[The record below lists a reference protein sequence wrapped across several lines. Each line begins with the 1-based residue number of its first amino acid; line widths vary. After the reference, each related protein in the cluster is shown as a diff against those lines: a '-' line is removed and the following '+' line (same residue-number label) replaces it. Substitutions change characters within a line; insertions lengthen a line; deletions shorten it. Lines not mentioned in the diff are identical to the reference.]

1 MLPASIEKIK
11 TNFSM
16 KKSNQIIFKVAII
29 MLIAMILVAF
39 RLSERTISGTV
50 SDNTGLPL
58 SGVSVSL
65 KGTTK
70 GTTTDSKG
78 KYSIV
83 LPNQVKNTL
92 IFSFIGMTNKEI
104 EVNESQTQ
112 LDVVLESDGRVLSE
126 VVVSDYDSKAKKEY
140 GLPMPSQPQFQGR
153 TAGVVITNHAKP
165 TRSYDS
171 RTRHNDEESKEE
183 YSEFAENT
191 FQNALKNPQTT
202 FSIDVD
208 RASYSN
214 IRRMIEMGNMP
225 PRDAVRI
232 EEMINYFDYDY
243 PQPTSGSV
251 PHNQPVSI
259 NTEVSASP
267 WNKDLRL
274 LRIGIQGEKIP
285 TENLPASN
293 LVFLID
299 VSGSM
304 ADYNKLPLLKQ
315 GFKLLTDQLR
325 QQDRVAIVVYA
336 GSSGLVLP
344 STSGKEKSKIKD
356 ALDALQSGGSTAGGA
371 GIELAYKT
379 ALENF
384 IEGGN
389 NRVIL
394 ATDGD
399 FNVGV
404 SSEKELE
411 KLIENKRK
419 SGIFLSVLGFGMGN
433 YKDNKMEVLA
443 DKGNGNY
450 AYIDNIQEAQ
460 KTFIHEFGGTLFTI
474 AKDVKLQ
481 LEFNPKYVKSYRLIG
496 YENRMLK
503 NEDFNNDQKDA
514 GEMGSGHSV
523 TALYEIIPVG
533 VNSTYLTDKLKY
545 QNEQSLSPAA
555 NSNELLTIKLR
566 YKKPNENQSK
576 LIEKAVIDTHKA
588 FEQTSEDFRFASAVA
603 EFGLLL
609 RGSDFKGNANYNHII
624 ETAKAA
630 KGKDDEGYRAEFI
643 KLVKSTQLIDNQT
656 VAKKD

>member
-1 MLPASIEKIK
+1 
-11 TNFSM
+11 
-16 KKSNQIIFKVAII
+16 
-29 MLIAMILVAF
+29 
-39 RLSERTISGTV
+39 
-50 SDNTGLPL
+50 
-58 SGVSVSL
+58 
-65 KGTTK
+65 
-70 GTTTDSKG
+70 
-78 KYSIV
+78 
-83 LPNQVKNTL
+83 
-92 IFSFIGMTNKEI
+92 
-104 EVNESQTQ
+104 
-112 LDVVLESDGRVLSE
+112 
-126 VVVSDYDSKAKKEY
+126 
-140 GLPMPSQPQFQGR
+140 
-153 TAGVVITNHAKP
+153 
-165 TRSYDS
+165 
-171 RTRHNDEESKEE
+171 
-183 YSEFAENT
+183 
-191 FQNALKNPQTT
+191 
-202 FSIDVD
+202 
-208 RASYSN
+208 
-214 IRRMIEMGNMP
+214 
-225 PRDAVRI
+225 
-232 EEMINYFDYDY
+232 
-243 PQPTSGSV
+243 
-251 PHNQPVSI
+251 
-259 NTEVSASP
+259 
-267 WNKDLRL
+267 
-274 LRIGIQGEKIP
+274 
-285 TENLPASN
+285 
-293 LVFLID
+293 
-299 VSGSM
+299 
-304 ADYNKLPLLKQ
+304 
-315 GFKLLTDQLR
+315 
-325 QQDRVAIVVYA
+325 
-336 GSSGLVLP
+336 
-344 STSGKEKSKIKD
+344 
-356 ALDALQSGGSTAGGA
+356 
-371 GIELAYKT
+371 
-379 ALENF
+379 
-384 IEGGN
+384 
-389 NRVIL
+389 
-394 ATDGD
+394 
-399 FNVGV
+399 
-404 SSEKELE
+404 
-411 KLIENKRK
+411 
-419 SGIFLSVLGFGMGN
+419 MGN

>member
-1 MLPASIEKIK
+1 
-11 TNFSM
+11 M
-16 KKSNQIIFKVAII
+16 KKSNQILLRVAII
-29 MLIAMILVAF
+29 ALIATILVAF
-39 RLSERTISGTV
+39 RLSERKVSGTV
-50 SDNTGLPL
+50 TDETNQVLP
-58 SGVSVSL
+58 GVSVSI
-65 KGTTK
+65 KGTA
-70 GTTTDSKG
+70 TTTVTDSNG
-78 KYSIV
+78 KYSISV
-83 LPNQVKNTL
+83 SDGKKATL
-92 IFSFIGMTNKEI
+92 IFSIIGMSQKEI
-104 EVNESQTQ
+104 ETSETQTK
-112 LDVVLESDGRVLSE
+112 LDVVLTSDARALSE
-126 VVVSDYDSKAKKEY
+126 VVVVGYGIEMKKETDY
-140 GLPMPSQPQFQGR
+140 AKR
-153 TAGVVITNHAKP
+153 NATAPASV
-165 TRSYDS
+165 YDRARYDAES
-171 RTRHNDEESKEE
+171 REE

-214 IRRMIEMGNMP
+214 IRRMIQMGTMP
-225 PRDAVRI
+225 PKDAVRI
-232 EEMINYFDYDY
+232 EEMINYFDYEY
-243 PQPTSGSV
+243 PTPGGV
-251 PHNQPVSI
+251 PHNEPVSI
-259 NTEVSASP
+259 NTEVSTSP

-274 LRIGIQGEKIP
+274 LRIGIQGEKIS

-304 ADYNKLPLLKQ
+304 NSPNKLPLLKQ

-325 QQDRVAIVVYA
+325 PQDRVAIVVYA
-336 GSSGLVLP
+336 GSSGLVLS

-356 ALDALQSGGSTAGGA
+356 ALDGLQAGGSTAGGE

-399 FNVGV
+399 FNVGL

-411 KLIENKRK
+411 KLIEEKRK
-419 SGIFLSVLGFGMGN
+419 SGVFLSVLGFGMGN
-433 YKDNKMEVLA
+433 YKDNKMEILA

-481 LEFNPKYVKSYRLIG
+481 LEFNPKYVKAYRLIG

-523 TALYEIIPVG
+523 TALYEIIPMG
-533 VNSTYLTDKLKY
+533 VNSSYLTDKLKY

-566 YKKPNENQSK
+566 YKKPQENKSK
-576 LIEKAVIDTHKA
+576 LIEKAVIDTQKA
-588 FEQTSEDFRFASAVA
+588 FDQTSEDFRFASAVA
-603 EFGLLL
+603 EYGLLL
-609 RGSDFKGNANYNHII
+609 RSSDFKGNANYNHII

-643 KLVKSTQLIDNQT
+643 RLVKSTQLIDNQS
-656 VAKKD
+656 VAKKN